1 MKKLII
7 GAILTYDLDAID
19 ASPDDYSVDELVE
32 MLRLE
37 LQDRYEELNLDVEV
51 RDYLVEEDD
60 FTTDW

>member
-7 GAILTYDLDAID
+7 GAILTYDLDYID
-19 ASPDDYSVDELVE
+19 ASPDDYSVDEIVE
-32 MLRLE
+32 MLRIE

-60 FTTDW
+60 FSTDW